1 MDGQHWIPLNSN
13 IQRETKV
20 IKKSVSIQSG
30 NYYLNKNIDYQ
41 RVKDWKKDFGFQQK
55 IGWMKGVF
63 MNTKSI
69 SNVYVIWRNDLWCWY
84 RRNGEVWGLNAAF
97 WLINGTTKLQN
108 HNIWI
113 KFNAVNA
120 VPQCAPFFYSRK
132 WNNCG
137 GSGEDLPT
145 SLIPLHTLLSPISP
159 CLNNS

>member
-1 MDGQHWIPLNSN
+1 MDGQHWIPLNPK

-69 SNVYVIWRNDLWCWY
+69 SKCVCNMKKWSLVLIQKKWR
-84 RRNGEVWGLNAAF
+84 GM
-97 WLINGTTKLQN
+97 GT
-108 HNIWI
+108 
-113 KFNAVNA
+113 
-120 VPQCAPFFYSRK
+120 
-132 WNNCG
+132 
-137 GSGEDLPT
+137 
-145 SLIPLHTLLSPISP
+145 
-159 CLNNS
+159 